1 MTLDETEPKSEH
13 LGARRRPAHERDER
27 VDQRVAVVL
36 VVRDRR
42 ALVRADRAAEA
53 RDARERER
61 LVVPDLTEATVTA
74 PVRGRRERE
83 PADALGPCA
92 I

>member
-1 MTLDETEPKSEH
+1 M
-13 LGARRRPAHERDER
+13 
-27 VDQRVAVVL
+27 VL

-61 LVVPDLTEATVTA
+61 LVVPDLTDATVA
-74 PVRGRRERE
+74 PVRGRSERE